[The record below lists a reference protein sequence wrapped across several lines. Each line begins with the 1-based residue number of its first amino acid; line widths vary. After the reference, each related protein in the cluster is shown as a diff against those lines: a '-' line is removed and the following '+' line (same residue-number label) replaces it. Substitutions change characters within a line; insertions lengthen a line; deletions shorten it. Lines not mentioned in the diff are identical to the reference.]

1 MNRLQQRT
9 AVLVDPHPL
18 WLDAVEP
25 VVARIGVEV
34 VGKATSAQVGL
45 QLVEEHRPDILVTEL
60 KGADSAMDGVALLR
74 LARERVPELR
84 LIVLSMYDDPQ
95 HIDMA
100 LAAGAIAY
108 VIKTAHPDDIA
119 SAIRQ
124 GFEHSLFL
132 ANGPRPVAAAE
143 PRPTDDRVLD
153 LTRRELEI
161 LQLTAEGLSNAELA
175 RRFWVTEQTVKF
187 HLSNVYRKLD
197 VSNRTE
203 ASRWAHVHGLV
214 PAQARGSDEADAA

>member
-1 MNRLQQRT
+1 MNRLQRT

-18 WLDAVEP
+18 WLEAVEP

-34 VGKATSAQVGL
+34 VGKSTSARAGL

-60 KGADSAMDGVALLR
+60 KGAEGEMDGIALLR
-74 LARERVPELR
+74 RARERVPELR

-95 HIDMA
+95 HIDAA
-100 LAAGAIAY
+100 LEAGAIAY

-132 ANGPRPVAAAE
+132 ANGPRPLTAAE
-143 PRPTDDRVLD
+143 PPATDDRVLD

-161 LQLTAEGLSNAELA
+161 LQLMAEGLSNAELA

-203 ASRWAHVHGLV
+203 ASRWAHVRGLV
-214 PAQARGSDEADAA
+214 PAQASVGDAADAA